1 VRRTQS
7 VYTPQQQ
14 EWAARADSHPIHTF
28 TKGNVDERCRKS
40 FQAARPLAAGGF
52 QGIHANEFDL
62 ALPELNAKQTKR
74 EQQAAMEK
82 LISAIAVSE
91 RQPMEEVAEHI
102 VLMSNGA
109 GQDVI
114 EGFRHDI
121 FDDADRAAFAGIR
134 NQYER
139 ALWLHVHEPE
149 VFKEAL
155 DARQADIFRQSVSC
169 YSGFMAPKGLAMKDD
184 ETSRTDFHHTV
195 AEQLGCGAD
204 AVAVQIFKRLRPDTQ
219 TGEDVALYQISIHYN
234 RPPEII
240 DCVHDS
246 ELVGQE
252 VIRAVSSHITYEP
265 AHGHL
270 EVLSRDTSGRETLA
284 RIVADALLQSQISGE
299 KIPLK
304 QYDYQSLAAPR
315 NFDLSGENV
324 AFVKVVE
331 LGYGESSHRSLV
343 VKIWSNDPDNIHSAA
358 RALIVPS
365 FDFSHRHLHYAK
377 LSIRLR
383 KVGNERARTI
393 TVILRED
400 NKCNIKTKREK
411 DRALCDRLLA
421 KWHLVREIGDVDK
434 APVDAVA
441 A

>member
-1 VRRTQS
+1 MNDAENLSKLLGHLPPAVFS
-7 VYTPQQQ
+7 
-14 EWAARADSHPIHTF
+14 EFMAS
-28 TKGNVDERCRKS
+28 
-40 FQAARPLAAGGF
+40 
-52 QGIHANEFDL
+52 EFDL
-62 ALPELNAKQTKR
+62 AMPDLHAKQTKR
-74 EQQAAMEK
+74 EQRAAMDEG
-82 LISAIAVSE
+82 LSALTVTV
-91 RQPMEEVAEHI
+91 RQQIEEVAERI
-102 VLMSNGA
+102 VVLSDGA

-121 FDDADRAAFAGIR
+121 FDDANREAFAAIC

-139 ALWLHVHEPE
+139 ALWLYVHDPE

-155 DARQADIFRQSVSC
+155 DARQADVFRQSRSC
-169 YSGFMAPKGLAMKDD
+169 YSGFMAPKSLSIKDD
-184 ETSRTDFHHTV
+184 EASRVAFHQTV
-195 AEQLGCGAD
+195 AEHLGCAVD

-219 TGEDVALYQISIHYN
+219 TGEGVALYQVSIHHN

-246 ELVGQE
+246 ELVAQE
-252 VIRAVSSHITYEP
+252 VIRAISSHITYEP
-265 AHGHL
+265 AQGHL
-270 EVLSRDTSGRETLA
+270 EVLSKDNDGRETLA
-284 RIVADALLQSQISGE
+284 RIVADALLQSPISGE

-315 NFDLSGENV
+315 NFDLAGENV

-331 LGYGESSHRSLV
+331 LGYAALKHRSLL
-343 VKIWSNDPDNIHSAA
+343 VKIWSTDADDIHAAA
-358 RALIVPS
+358 RDLISPT
-365 FDFSHRHLHYAK
+365 FDFRHHHLHYAK
-377 LSIRLR
+377 LSIRLK

-393 TVILRED
+393 TIILRED

-421 KWHLVREIGDVDK
+421 KWHLVKEIGDVTN

>member
-1 VRRTQS
+1 M
-7 VYTPQQQ
+7 
-14 EWAARADSHPIHTF
+14 
-28 TKGNVDERCRKS
+28 
-40 FQAARPLAAGGF
+40 PL
-52 QGIHANEFDL
+52 
-62 ALPELNAKQTKR
+62 P
-74 EQQAAMEK
+74 
-82 LISAIAVSE
+82 
-91 RQPMEEVAEHI
+91 
-102 VLMSNGA
+102 
-109 GQDVI
+109 
-114 EGFRHDI
+114 
-121 FDDADRAAFAGIR
+121 
-134 NQYER
+134 
-139 ALWLHVHEPE
+139 
-149 VFKEAL
+149 
-155 DARQADIFRQSVSC
+155 
-169 YSGFMAPKGLAMKDD
+169 
-184 ETSRTDFHHTV
+184 SRSSSD
-195 AEQLGCGAD
+195 
-204 AVAVQIFKRLRPDTQ
+204 LRPDTQ

-270 EVLSRDTSGRETLA
+270 EVLWDTSGRETLA
-284 RIVADALLQSQISGE
+284 RIVADALLQSPISGE